1 MRKILILALLVFGL
15 HNVYSQEL
23 FFKTGLNR
31 TSYSFTDQLGEK
43 LDGLSPGIGS
53 SYEIGMGI
61 PLIQGWLKYEL
72 GAAINS
78 YNATGGDFNNNYT
91 WNTTY
96 GGINNS
102 ISFFPTYGELSI
114 GILGILGVS
123 TIISGTQSLNNSRF
137 DLKKHPE
144 FSGILI
150 QPGLGLSFGYNIF
163 NQGFLSIRYDI
174 SKSVQLGEESVE
186 KLQYLNN
193 RLLFGIHFNLD

>member
-1 MRKILILALLVFGL
+1 MRKILILALLILGL
-15 HNVYSQEL
+15 SDGYSQDL

-31 TSYSFTDQLGEK
+31 TSYSFTDQSGEK

-53 SYEIGMGI
+53 SFEIGLGI
-61 PLIQGWLKYEL
+61 PFAQEWLKYEL

-78 YNATGGDFNNNYT
+78 FNATGGDFNNNYT

-102 ISFFPTYGELSI
+102 ISFFPTSGELSI
-114 GILGILGVS
+114 GILGTLGVS

-137 DLKKHPE
+137 DLKKNPE

-150 QPGLGLSFGYNIF
+150 QPGLGLSVGYNIF
-163 NQGFLSIRYDI
+163 NQGFLSIQYDFTR
-174 SKSVQLGEESVE
+174 SFRLGEESVE
-186 KLQYLNN
+186 KLNYLNN
-193 RLLFGIHFNLD
+193 RLLFGVHFNLD